1 MPGETNTNN
10 NLLNQGG
17 IQVSDN
23 TQTQT
28 SSAATDSTQTQTDAI
43 IDMVNQLNKP
53 TESDTQNL
61 DVLLQDPKLQAEFDK
76 KLEKAINKA
85 IKTKDQEYQKRE
97 AALQASITTE
107 KDKMRENLLE
117 EIEQKK
123 KEAEE
128 LAKMSVEERYKK
140 QIDQQEL
147 KIAEYEKELTTIR
160 RRDKITALVAEKGY
174 DPRLL
179 NLLRAEDVTSDDEIE
194 DYVDKRNA
202 IFLEA
207 TNARV
212 QTLLKDHP
220 DVLLGDS
227 KKKKSEPEFNFN
239 FNSKKN

>member
-1 MPGETNTNN
+1 MEENQDQNID
-10 NLLNQGG
+10 LQNQG
-17 IQVSDN
+17 QDPVSN
-23 TQTQT
+23 
-28 SSAATDSTQTQTDAI
+28 ANNAI
-43 IDMVNQLNKP
+43 GRP

-85 IKTKDQEYQKRE
+85 LKTKEQEYQKQT

-107 KDKMRENLLE
+107 KEKMRENILE

-128 LAKMSVEERYKK
+128 LAKMTVEERYKK

-147 KIAEYEKELTTIR
+147 KIAEYEKELSTIR
-160 RRDKITALVAEKGY
+160 RRDKISALVAEKGY

-179 NLLRAEDVTSDDEIE
+179 NLLRAEDVTSDEEIE

-212 QTLLKDHP
+212 QSLLKDHP
-220 DVLLGDS
+220 DVLLGD
-227 KKKKSEPEFNFN
+227 KKKKKDEPEFHFN
-239 FNSKKN
+239 FSSKRK

>member
-1 MPGETNTNN
+1 MEENQDQNVDLQNQDLGNN
-10 NLLNQGG
+10 N
-17 IQVSDN
+17 N
-23 TQTQT
+23 T
-28 SSAATDSTQTQTDAI
+28 I
-43 IDMVNQLNKP
+43 GKP

-107 KDKMRENLLE
+107 KEKMRENILE

-128 LAKMSVEERYKK
+128 LAKMTVEERYKK

-147 KIAEYEKELTTIR
+147 KIAEYEKELSTIR
-160 RRDKITALVAEKGY
+160 RRDKISALVAEKGY

-179 NLLRAEDVTSDDEIE
+179 SLLRAEDVSSDEEIE

-212 QTLLKDHP
+212 QSLLKDHP
-220 DVLLGDS
+220 DVLLGD
-227 KKKKSEPEFNFN
+227 KKKK
-239 FNSKKN
+239 KD

>member
-1 MPGETNTNN
+1 MDEQNQNQTNE
-10 NLLNQGG
+10 G
-17 IQVSDN
+17 V
-23 TQTQT
+23 
-28 SSAATDSTQTQTDAI
+28 A
-43 IDMVNQLNKP
+43 DMVANADANAVAQNNQISKP
-53 TESDTQNL
+53 TQSDTQNL

-85 IKTKDQEYQKRE
+85 VRAKDSEFEKQK
-97 AALQASITTE
+97 AALQASINTE
-107 KDKMRENLLE
+107 KEKMRENILE

-140 QIDQQEL
+140 QIDSQEL
-147 KIAEYEKELTTIR
+147 KIAEYEKELSLIR
-160 RRDKITALVAEKGY
+160 RRDKISQLVSEKGY

-179 NLLRAEDVTSDDEIE
+179 QLLRAEDVSSDEEIE

-220 DVLLGDS
+220 DVLLGD
-227 KKKKSEPEFNFN
+227 KKKKPNEPEFNFN
-239 FNSKKN
+239 FTSKK